1 MQTSSLSPALWV
13 DLENIDEHLS
23 WLWILPVFNE
33 FFLVVRF
40 MWRLFFLLRFS
51 FWSLFNFKTIFSPR
65 ILLSCMSNACLE
77 YFGFVLFDLSISEIS
92 NRGRYSISN
101 INQQLTTCQQMLKFG
116 ALISFF
122 FCNIVKNLVHL
133 FSKVPQKVNFLK
145 KKFKSKFFIFLV
157 NIDVGLR
164 WAKILYLSMS
174 TSTNCNF

>member
-1 MQTSSLSPALWV
+1 MKNISPDNICPQKIATHIFLFIYLPWANLKENDFTEDNRITSQ
-13 DLENIDEHLS
+13 
-23 WLWILPVFNE
+23 
-33 FFLVVRF
+33 
-40 MWRLFFLLRFS
+40 
-51 FWSLFNFKTIFSPR
+51 
-65 ILLSCMSNACLE
+65 
-77 YFGFVLFDLSISEIS
+77 IS
-92 NRGRYSISN
+92 NIGRYSISN